1 MKVSEDFR
9 ITQQDES
16 DVIEAEKKEG
26 SKETKYKKLA
36 RNIISNKLSTKEVMT
51 TIPSAFSLAVQVFG
65 FPAEVKTIGTLCLIM
80 VSTCLSISG

>member
-51 TIPSAFSLAVQVFG
+51 KFKSDPDFALWYKNKYTKKLYTYP
-65 FPAEVKTIGTLCLIM
+65 
-80 VSTCLSISG
+80 